1 LLPFRRIHYMFAG
14 SHKQSDGRPSS
25 DSASEN
31 LSYAWKARTYPV
43 PHPSRK
49 GFQWKASALR
59 TLQRINKAHISGRPI
74 TIVVPALFN
83 LMPAE
88 NLALGW
94 LNEIDALGTIR
105 HRMSAAAKQTGWDA
119 FTFHTLHNLDS
130 YYASTISAVRDTW
143 LNEGSLQRNC
153 VVETMKRYGAPYHY
167 NDIPARLV
175 ENLVFQS
182 SLMDWVSTRAVD
194 TPVSYH
200 VVGTGLLSALVWSGA
215 LSFDAAV
222 RVALDAGAQWH
233 GSIARMAGAELDRKG
248 KEKSAENLGWLC
260 FDRVRQVLEGRA
272 VVALGATLTK
282 RPSVEAPARPFWYSV
297 TAADDPVK
305 LETLHDVQWSLESLN
320 FASWSPRAP
329 RPLPIDAADVKGWL
343 VSPQHLMSSNCRW
356 TVHNYLLS
364 TPESVSLFLD
374 HIASLGGRVTP
385 VLPQPQKSQERLP
398 LSRAKVST
406 PD

>member
-1 LLPFRRIHYMFAG
+1 MFAG
-14 SHKQSDGRPSS
+14 NRKSDGKPAGG
-25 DSASEN
+25 SAN
-31 LSYAWKARTYPV
+31 DNQRYAWKARTYSV
-43 PHPSRK
+43 PRPSRK
-49 GFQWKASALR
+49 GIQWKASALR
-59 TLQRINKAHISGRPI
+59 TLQRLNKSHISGRPI
-74 TIVVPALFN
+74 TVVVPALFN

-105 HRMSAAAKQTGWDA
+105 HRMTAVSNLTGWDP

-143 LNEGSLQRNC
+143 LKEGRLQRNC

-182 SLMDWVSTRAVD
+182 SLMDWVSSRAVD

-200 VVGTGLLSALVWSGA
+200 VMGTGLLSALVWSGA

-222 RVALDAGAQWH
+222 KIALDTGAQWN
-233 GSIARMAGAELDRKG
+233 GSVKRMATAELDRKG
-248 KEKSAENLGWLC
+248 IEKSAENLGWLC

-272 VVALGATLTK
+272 VLALGATLKKPPTF
-282 RPSVEAPARPFWYSV
+282 EAPARPFWYSV
-297 TAADDPVK
+297 TAADDPVR
-305 LETLHDVQWSLESLN
+305 LETLKDVQWSLESLN
-320 FASWSPRAP
+320 FASWSPRLP

-343 VSPQHLMSSNCRW
+343 VSPEHMMSSTCRW
-356 TVHNYLLS
+356 TVRNYLLS

-374 HIASLGGRVTP
+374 HIASLGGRVTT
-385 VLPQPQKSQERLP
+385 LPQPKLQPLKAQERPP
-398 LSRAKVST
+398 LARAKVST